1 MAIVSTVVLIG
12 ILAGAVVFV
21 GTLCAVYFLLQH
33 GGSFERMKHEAVG
46 MPSAV
51 GEIKPLL
58 YDQLLEQAKTMAR
71 KPAALKTP
79 IVGELISIRNVSVSD
94 DATTLF
100 EISNGQP
107 RGGIYRELR
116 FDADEL
122 IWRYMDH
129 GPFATAA
136 EFKAAQCAEREDCRR
151 FVIIENESQKP
162 IGMLSLCDHSP
173 RDLRVTLGDVWLVPA
188 FQGSGVLSE
197 AVLLMLKH
205 LFALNYRRVEWRCDG
220 HNVRARRAAHSL
232 GFTFEGVLRKH
243 RVVKDCNCDTV
254 VFAVINSDWP
264 AVEEHLTGKVGS
276 VVAKASA
283 AKEGTDKKN
292 E

>member
-1 MAIVSTVVLIG
+1 MAIVSTVVLVG
-12 ILAGAVVFV
+12 IAAGAIVFV

-51 GEIKPLL
+51 GELKPML
-58 YDQLLEQAKTMAR
+58 YDKLLEQAKTMAR
-71 KPAALKTP
+71 KPATLKAP
-79 IVGELISIRNVSVSD
+79 LVGDMITIRNITNND
-94 DATTLF
+94 TTALH
-100 EISNGQP
+100 EISNGEP
-107 RGGIYRELR
+107 RDGVYREMR
-116 FDADEL
+116 YDADEL
-122 IWRYMDH
+122 VWRYLDH
-129 GPFATAA
+129 GPFASAA
-136 EFKAAQCAEREDCRR
+136 EFKAAQCADREDNRH
-151 FVIIENESQKP
+151 FVVIDNESQKP
-162 IGMLSLCDHSP
+162 IGMVSLCEHSP
-173 RDLRVTLGDVWLVPA
+173 QDLRVALGNVWLAPA

-197 AVLLMLKH
+197 IVLLLLKH

-264 AVEEHLTGKVGS
+264 AVEEHLTAKVGS
-276 VVAKASA
+276 VVAKAA
-283 AKEGTDKKN
+283 AEKEGTDKKKQ
-292 E
+292 

>member
-71 KPAALKTP
+71 KPAALKAP

-107 RGGIYRELR
+107 RC
-116 FDADEL
+116 
-122 IWRYMDH
+122 
-129 GPFATAA
+129 AT
-136 EFKAAQCAEREDCRR
+136 
-151 FVIIENESQKP
+151 KP

-264 AVEEHLTGKVGS
+264 AVEEHLTAKVGS